1 MPSGLAYLQGR
12 QAVVVRQLLSLLV
25 TQVLDTQAEPELLQR
40 HRGHVVG
47 HVIDLR
53 VQRERWEGLRTHD
66 TSGENNVCTYVT
78 LTYIYKEPCHI
89 YKGLQQLNDIKRGPG
104 ISNLTIQ
111 ELLSNSS

>member
-78 LTYIYKEPCHI
+78 LTYIYKRAVS
-89 YKGLQQLNDIKRGPG
+89 YLQRTSTTQ
-104 ISNLTIQ
+104 
-111 ELLSNSS
+111 